1 MEQQSQIVK
10 PFEIRQDELI
20 EKMSQEMME
29 SGLPAGALVLIVEKV
44 LVNLRQEAHRAVMAY
59 RKQVEE
65 QGGEDDSESGGG
77 KPNPR
82 G

>member
-1 MEQQSQIVK
+1 MEQEIVK
-10 PFEIRQDELI
+10 PFEVRQDELV
-20 EKMSQEMME
+20 EKIADDCME

-44 LVNLRQEAHRAVMAY
+44 LGNLRQEAHRAIMAY

-65 QGGEDDSESGGG
+65 QGGEEGSESGGG